1 MKGETQISFDS
12 PEPALPAIRNG
23 TVQGLAVTSETRI
36 PQAPNLPTMIE
47 AGVPDFVS
55 VSFTGIAA
63 PAGTPQPIVDRLNR
77 EIMKAL
83 GSEQLK
89 PKLTNL
95 AVATRIGT
103 ATDFTAFLEVQR
115 QRWGKVVERANIPK
129 E

>member
-1 MKGETQISFDS
+1 
-12 PEPALPAIRNG
+12 
-23 TVQGLAVTSETRI
+23 
-36 PQAPNLPTMIE
+36 MIE

-63 PAGTPQPIVDRLNR
+63 PAGTPQPIVDQLNR

-95 AVATRIGT
+95 AVATRIG
-103 ATDFTAFLEVQR
+103 AAADFTAFLEVQR

>member
-1 MKGETQISFDS
+1 
-12 PEPALPAIRNG
+12 
-23 TVQGLAVTSETRI
+23 
-36 PQAPNLPTMIE
+36 MIE

-89 PKLTNL
+89 PRLTNL
-95 AVATRIGT
+95 AVATHIGT
-103 ATDFTAFLEVQR
+103 AADFTAFLEQQR
-115 QRWGKVVERANIPK
+115 HRWSDVIARANIPK